1 MKVSLREIADAP
13 TTIEFEIPAE
23 RFPVLRE
30 MALRGEASFAGP
42 IASRLRLQRVS
53 ELIEVEGSVACT
65 VRLSCARCLTVFDF
79 PIAAEIRLAYGRRPP
94 AAEAA
99 EESEDVDPEEADLL
113 PFSGEEIDLATGMQ
127 EEIVLALPIRA
138 LCREDC
144 RGLCPHCGA
153 DLNRGPCACPRQEKA
168 GPFAALR
175 HRKIGAP

>member
-1 MKVSLREIADAP
+1 MKVFLREIAEAP
-13 TTIEFEIPAE
+13 IRIEFDTPAE

-30 MALRGEASFAGP
+30 MALRGEASFPGP

-53 ELIEVEGSVACT
+53 ELIEVEGTVACT
-65 VRLSCARCLTVFDF
+65 VRLSCARCLAAFDF

-94 AAEAA
+94 AVEAP
-99 EESEDVDPEEADLL
+99 EEPEDFDPEEVDLL
-113 PFSGEEIDLATGMQ
+113 PFSGEEIDLAAGVQ

-153 DLNRGPCACPRQEKA
+153 DLNRGPCACPPQEEA

-175 HRKIGAP
+175 SLKRKAP